1 MTNLIL
7 MIIIIVVGSYY
18 KNKYNREYALPI
30 LEENADLSF
39 ISKASIIMLLI
50 AGIFA
55 FISIKVTFLI
65 LILLINL
72 LIIFKIESF
81 NLLTFISKFLI
92 TFL

>member
-65 LILLINL
+65 LILLIPFVLYLNL
-72 LIIFKIESF
+72 KTTWLA
-81 NLLTFISKFLI
+81 FIRNNNKQ
-92 TFL
+92 

>member
-65 LILLINL
+65 LILLIPFVLYLNL
-72 LIIFKIESF
+72 KTTWLA
-81 NLLTFISKFLI
+81 FIRKNNKQ
-92 TFL
+92 

>member
-1 MTNLIL
+1 

-65 LILLINL
+65 LILLIPFVLYLNL
-72 LIIFKIESF
+72 KTTWLA
-81 NLLTFISKFLI
+81 FIRKNNKQ
-92 TFL
+92 

>member
-18 KNKYNREYALPI
+18 KNKYNKEYALPI
-30 LEENADLSF
+30 VEENADLSF

-55 FISIKVTFLI
+55 FISPKVTFLI
-65 LILLINL
+65 LILLIPFVLYLNL
-72 LIIFKIESF
+72 KTTWLA
-81 NLLTFISKFLI
+81 FIRKNNKQ
-92 TFL
+92 

>member
-50 AGIFA
+50 AGIFY

-65 LILLINL
+65 LILLIPFVLYLNL
-72 LIIFKIESF
+72 KTTWLA
-81 NLLTFISKFLI
+81 FIRKNNKQ
-92 TFL
+92 